1 MVLEAG
7 DSKTKKKTEQKHK
20 VSQFD
25 FHFFRACS
33 LKFVYSVFD
42 RISQNKK
49 LFQNCRLKQ
58 VLDVKGTLMDNLS
71 ITGF

>member
-7 DSKTKKKTEQKHK
+7 DSKTKQKTEQKHK

-42 RISQNKK
+42 
-49 LFQNCRLKQ
+49 
-58 VLDVKGTLMDNLS
+58 
-71 ITGF
+71 